1 MNPKEFRILRTGLGL
16 TINDIAEV
24 IEVNPR
30 SVRRWE
36 QPDGAHPVPAAV
48 AAWLEGKWGTFAD
61 RVADALDTAEA
72 LEEAGEP
79 VAIITYSDDVECIT
93 KTGLSLAE
101 HDALVGHIIMAYTCA
116 DIDYRIIQA

>member
-1 MNPKEFRILRTGLGL
+1 MNPKEFRILRSGLGL
-16 TINDIAEV
+16 TQGDVADALEV
-24 IEVNPR
+24 TQR

-36 QPDGAHPVPAAV
+36 QPNTDHPVPVAV

-79 VAIITYSDDVECIT
+79 VTIITYADEMECIT

-101 HDALVGHIIMAYTCA
+101 HDALVGHIIMACTCA
-116 DIDYRIIQA
+116 DIDFRIIQA